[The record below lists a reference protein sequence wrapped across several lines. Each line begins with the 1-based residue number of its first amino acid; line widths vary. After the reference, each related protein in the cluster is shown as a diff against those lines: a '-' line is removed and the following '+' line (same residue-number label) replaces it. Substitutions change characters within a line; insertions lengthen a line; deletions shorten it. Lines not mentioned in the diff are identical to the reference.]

1 MLDFVKASNNLEISH
16 FLNSRIY
23 FFVLGRRVV
32 SRFMPPRILC
42 GLGLLT
48 FSSFF
53 LNSCSTD
60 GELIDLLVENNLALS
75 VDNSTDDCST
85 LIFYYDRN
93 LNQELDKTEEIVF
106 QTNTCSDDE
115 RRFYF
120 FFRDAP
126 IFQCSKGGIEVVTFY
141 DMNDNQVY
149 EQEEPIVEVQY
160 FCFP

>member
-1 MLDFVKASNNLEISH
+1 MDFSKISH
-16 FLNSRIY
+16 FLNLINSRIY

-32 SRFMPPRILC
+32 SRFMPPRNLC

-93 LNQELDKTEEIVF
+93 LNQELDNTEEIVF

-141 DMNDNQVY
+141 DLNNNQVY